1 MGLAFLDVQIFVTS
15 IRVFKNFILISDL
28 LRSVWF
34 VSLQEH
40 PYKFTVIGKDLQLV
54 STMTG
59 DFLVHDNSVTFV
71 TTDRNG
77 IMRMVDYDPTDADS
91 LNGERLVLRT
101 EFDLGVPVT
110 QSRVIARRRTPED
123 EVAPQTQIIYGE
135 LWSRPMRSERAPH
148 HPRCTALTPATSDGA
163 LTTIVSVKEARFK
176 RLQLVSDQLVRNAQ
190 HVAGLNPRAYRTVK
204 NELGKPLSK
213 GILDG
218 NLLEHFALQSVGRQ
232 REMMRQIGTDEVT
245 VASDLAALGGFW

>member
-1 MGLAFLDVQIFVTS
+1 MRTG
-15 IRVFKNFILISDL
+15 REP
-28 LRSVWF
+28 RRG
-34 VSLQEH
+34 SLFHQE
-40 PYKFTVIGKDLQLV
+40 
-54 STMTG
+54 
-59 DFLVHDNSVTFV
+59 
-71 TTDRNG
+71 
-77 IMRMVDYDPTDADS
+77 
-91 LNGERLVLRT
+91 LN
-101 EFDLGVPVT
+101 
-110 QSRVIARRRTPED
+110 
-123 EVAPQTQIIYGE
+123 
-135 LWSRPMRSERAPH
+135 
-148 HPRCTALTPATSDGA
+148 PATSDGA

-245 VASDLAALGGFW
+245 VASDLVALGGFW

>member
-1 MGLAFLDVQIFVTS
+1 VQIYVKGLDHDDQLMGLAFLDVQIFVTS

-135 LWSRPMRSERAPH
+135 LWSRPMRSER
-148 HPRCTALTPATSDGA
+148 
-163 LTTIVSVKEARFK
+163 VKEARFK